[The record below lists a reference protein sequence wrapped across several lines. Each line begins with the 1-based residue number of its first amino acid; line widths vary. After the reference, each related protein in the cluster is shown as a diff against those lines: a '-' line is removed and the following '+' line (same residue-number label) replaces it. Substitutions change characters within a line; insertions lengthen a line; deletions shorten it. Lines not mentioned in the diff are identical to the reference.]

1 MKSYYLIDND
11 PMNHKCETLREV
23 RYRAESRGDLWGE
36 IVLKVDGKSEEAT
49 PVGQLVETRKGARIS
64 RL

>member
-1 MKSYYLIDND
+1 MG
-11 PMNHKCETLREV
+11 HKCETLREV

-36 IVLKVDGKSEEAT
+36 IVLKVDGKSEEAA